1 MLDYQ
6 GPGVVQQD
14 LLRHS
19 AELGKRAFQ
28 SVEPALLSLVAK
40 RPDVMP
46 ARITER
52 GNEQIRAHFAAAD
65 LDQALTKI
73 DLHLL
78 ARRCLKP
85 HRRPRLRRK
94 FLAIPL
100 HRPLNRAQADGD
112 ALLGSQLL
120 ADHVGVAAMTAQG
133 PPQPALLAAEPFL
146 APRLSIRRPAAR
158 RDVVLRRVAIP
169 ISRAIRLAPHPSSLS
184 RSIAETSSGSSI

>member
-19 AELGKRAFQ
+19 AELRKRAFQ

-100 HRPLNRAQADGD
+100 HRPRRLTVMLFSAASSWRITS
-112 ALLGSQLL
+112 ALPL
-120 ADHVGVAAMTAQG
+120 GVAEKAAV
-133 PPQPALLAAEPFL
+133 ALPDF
-146 APRLSIRRPAAR
+146 
-158 RDVVLRRVAIP
+158 
-169 ISRAIRLAPHPSSLS
+169 
-184 RSIAETSSGSSI
+184 

>member
-52 GNEQIRAHFAAAD
+52 GNEQIRAHFAADD

-94 FLAIPL
+94 LLAIPL

-120 ADHVGVAAMTAQG
+120 ADHVGVAAMTAQAL
-133 PPQPALLAAEPFL
+133 PQPGLLA
-146 APRLSIRRPAAR
+146 RDPACAGE
-158 RDVVLRRVAIP
+158 A
-169 ISRAIRLAPHPSSLS
+169 S
-184 RSIAETSSGSSI
+184 RSLPQSDPHLGGQV